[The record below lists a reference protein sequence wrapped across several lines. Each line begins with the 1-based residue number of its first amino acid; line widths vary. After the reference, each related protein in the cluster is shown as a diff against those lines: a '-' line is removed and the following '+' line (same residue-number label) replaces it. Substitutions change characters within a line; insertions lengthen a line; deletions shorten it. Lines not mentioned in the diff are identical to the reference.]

1 MPSPLI
7 LGLAWLLALAFDLMF
22 GEFPNRWHPVVWMG
36 RTISWGEKLFLGRG
50 TAMEFYG
57 GLLMAFLIPTGFA
70 CLAWLTIT
78 FTQHL
83 PIVQLLIT
91 SFWLKASFA
100 WKALGGAAE
109 NVRQHLAR
117 GDMEAARFELR
128 SLCSRNASQL
138 NEEELTEAAISS
150 LAENLSDSV
159 IAPWFFAVI
168 FGVPG
173 AIFYRAINT
182 MDAMIGYKN
191 HYKNLG
197 CVAARTDDVLNY
209 VPARLTVLFLLAARA
224 LRGLITR
231 METPKARFAWA
242 VARRDHALT
251 PSPNGGWPMATM
263 AGMLGI
269 QLRKNSVY
277 TLGQRL
283 RPSTLPLI
291 HEAWLF
297 AEQAAAL
304 AFPVFFAAAFTFAG
318 LWS

>member
-1 MPSPLI
+1 
-7 LGLAWLLALAFDLMF
+7 LALDLLV
-22 GEFPNRWHPVVWMG
+22 GEYSNRWHPVVWMG

-50 TAMEFYG
+50 ARLEFYG
-57 GLLMAFLIPTGFA
+57 GLFMTLVIPTSFA
-70 CLAWLTIT
+70 ALAWITIT
-78 FTQHL
+78 STEVF

-91 SFWLKASFA
+91 TFWFKASFA

-109 NVRQHLAR
+109 NVHKHLAQ
-117 GDMEAARFELR
+117 GNVEAARFELR
-128 SLCSRNASQL
+128 ALCSRNASEL

-159 IAPWFFAVI
+159 IAPWFMAVF

-173 AIFYRAINT
+173 AVFYRAINT

-197 CVAARTDDVLNY
+197 CAAARADDVLNFI
-209 VPARLTVLFLLAARA
+209 PARVTVLFLLAARSA
-224 LRGLITR
+224 RGLVQR
-231 METPKARFAWA
+231 LDNPKAACAWA

-269 QLRKNSVY
+269 QLRKTSVY

-291 HEAWLF
+291 HEAWQF
-297 AEQAAAL
+297 AELAAAL
-304 AFPVFFAAAFTFAG
+304 AWPCFLTAALLLSG

>member
-7 LGLAWLLALAFDLMF
+7 LALAWILALALDLLV
-22 GEFPNRWHPVVWMG
+22 GEYPNRFHPVVWIG
-36 RTISWGEKLFLGRG
+36 RTISWGERIFLGRG
-50 TAMEFYG
+50 ARFEFMG
-57 GLLMAFLIPTGFA
+57 GLLLT
-70 CLAWLTIT
+70 LTIPAFFAGAAY
-78 FTQHL
+78 FTIQAAEAL
-83 PIVQLLIT
+83 PIPQLFIT
-91 SFWLKASFA
+91 TFWLKASFA

-109 NVRQHLAR
+109 NVHKHLEQ
-117 GDMEAARFELR
+117 GNVDAARFELR
-128 SLCSRNASQL
+128 ALCSRNASQL

-159 IAPWFFAVI
+159 IAPWFFAVF

-173 AIFYRAINT
+173 AVFYRAVNT

-209 VPARLTVLFLLAARA
+209 IPARITVLFLLAARSINGRIQN
-224 LRGLITR
+224 LD
-231 METPKARFAWA
+231 TPRAAFAWS

-269 QLRKNSVY
+269 QLRKTSVY

-291 HEAWLF
+291 HEAWRF
-297 AEQAAAL
+297 AEGAAAL
-304 AFPVFFAAAFTFAG
+304 AWPFFMAAALLMAG
-318 LWS
+318 LWA